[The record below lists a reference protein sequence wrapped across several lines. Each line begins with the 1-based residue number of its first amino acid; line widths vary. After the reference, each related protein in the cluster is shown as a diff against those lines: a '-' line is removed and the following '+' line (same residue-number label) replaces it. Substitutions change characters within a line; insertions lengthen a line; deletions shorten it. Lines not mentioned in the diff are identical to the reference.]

1 MFRVTAHSALRQ
13 RLLPVCAL
21 APLIVLPGSLPSDT
35 PELSRLPPR
44 GEGATAMRHL
54 TNGRS
59 TLFAEIY
66 KFPLRATSR
75 ARGARG
81 SGHLHLAQ
89 SPFGIALTADGH
101 LKYDLEVTVS
111 GLRETSAGAYVA
123 WITTPELDRTEKL
136 GPVSASGTYAYRVS
150 TMNKFIL
157 LISLEASE
165 EAEKRSGPTVL
176 RGISPSGLMQN
187 MESHE
192 LFSTMPHDP

>member
-1 MFRVTAHSALRQ
+1 M
-13 RLLPVCAL
+13 
-21 APLIVLPGSLPSDT
+21 VLPGSLPFD
-35 PELSRLPPR
+35 PPQLFQLPSG
-44 GEGATAMRHL
+44 GEGATVVRRL
-54 TNGRS
+54 TDRRS

-111 GLRETSAGAYVA
+111 GLRKPSAGVYVA

-136 GPVSASGTYAYRVS
+136 GSVMASGTYTYRVS

-165 EAEKRSGPTVL
+165 EVEKRSGPTLL

-192 LFSTMPHDP
+192 LFSTMPHD

>member
-1 MFRVTAHSALRQ
+1 MFRVAVPSTLRQ

-21 APLIVLPGSLPSDT
+21 APLMVLPGSLPSDT
-35 PELSRLPPR
+35 PELLQLHPR
-44 GEGATAMRHL
+44 GERATAVRHL
-54 TNGRS
+54 MYEHS
-59 TLFAEIY
+59 TRFADIY

-111 GLRETSAGAYVA
+111 GLRETSAGVYVA
-123 WITTPELDRTEKL
+123 WITTPELDRIEKL
-136 GPVSASGTYAYRVS
+136 GVVSASGTYAYQVS

-165 EAEKRSGPTVL
+165 EVEKRSGPTVL

-192 LFSTMPHDP
+192 LFSTMPHD

>member
-1 MFRVTAHSALRQ
+1 MLRVTAPLALRQ

-21 APLIVLPGSLPSDT
+21 APLMVLPGGLPFGT
-35 PELSRLPPR
+35 LELFQLPPQ
-44 GEGATAMRHL
+44 GEGATVVRGL
-54 TNGRS
+54 TYRRS

-75 ARGARG
+75 ARGAGG

-111 GLRETSAGAYVA
+111 GLRETSAGVYVA
-123 WITTPELDRTEKL
+123 WITTPELDRIEKL
-136 GPVSASGTYAYRVS
+136 GPVRTSGTYTYRVS

-157 LISLEASE
+157 LISLEESE
-165 EAEKRSGPTVL
+165 EVEKRSGPTLL

-192 LFSTMPHDP
+192 LFSTMPHD

>member
-1 MFRVTAHSALRQ
+1 MFRVAVPSTLRQ

-21 APLIVLPGSLPSDT
+21 APLMVLPGSLPSDT
-35 PELSRLPPR
+35 PELSRLHPR
-44 GEGATAMRHL
+44 GEGATAVRRLMYEH
-54 TNGRS
+54 S
-59 TLFAEIY
+59 TRFADIY

-111 GLRETSAGAYVA
+111 GLRETSAGVYVA

-136 GPVSASGTYAYRVS
+136 GPVSASGTYMYRVS

-157 LISLEASE
+157 VISLEANE
-165 EAEKRSGPTVL
+165 EVEKRGGPTVL

-192 LFSTMPHDP
+192 LFSTMPHD

>member
-1 MFRVTAHSALRQ
+1 MLRVTAPLALRQ
-13 RLLPVCAL
+13 RLLPVCAV
-21 APLIVLPGSLPSDT
+21 APLMALPGSLPFDT
-35 PELSRLPPR
+35 PELLQLPPR
-44 GEGATAMRHL
+44 GEATTVVRRL
-54 TNGRS
+54 TNRRS
-59 TLFAEIY
+59 TFFAEIY

-101 LKYDLEVTVS
+101 VKYDLEVTVR
-111 GLRETSAGAYVA
+111 GLRETSTGVYVA

-136 GPVSASGTYAYRVS
+136 GSVMASGTYTYRVS

-165 EAEKRSGPTVL
+165 DVEKRSGPTLL
-176 RGISPSGLMQN
+176 RGVSPSGLMQN

-192 LFSTMPHDP
+192 LFSTMPHD